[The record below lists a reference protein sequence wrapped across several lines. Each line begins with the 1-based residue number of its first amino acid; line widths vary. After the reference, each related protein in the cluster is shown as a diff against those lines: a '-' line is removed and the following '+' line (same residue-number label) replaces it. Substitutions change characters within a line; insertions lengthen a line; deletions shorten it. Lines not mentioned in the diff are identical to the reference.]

1 MSLLLR
7 SVREW
12 YQKQH
17 PAACAWQ
24 CHPTGQVRLAPNPP
38 RPKPGLAPGAVQPRE
53 GRNICRNRPRN
64 NPSSVRSEIVVSH
77 GRVGHDVASNGPP
90 RVDWKRNKG
99 RSGESILH
107 FGLGRKKQIALLRS
121 SKREGGSLLQ
131 ICRSYR
137 SCGEPLPMNL
147 RGFIGKM
154 NHKTVVG
161 VSYGA
166 WNIILGLFDK

>member
-1 MSLLLR
+1 MVGVSIRSSDFSNRLFYKYCAPDGAGARESEWGRGRFVRRLVPSIPPKRKTHPFSFPLSVLASLR
-7 SVREW
+7 QIPVE
-12 YQKQH
+12 
-17 PAACAWQ
+17 AD
-24 CHPTGQVRLAPNPP
+24 
-38 RPKPGLAPGAVQPRE
+38 
-53 GRNICRNRPRN
+53 I
-64 NPSSVRSEIVVSH
+64 
-77 GRVGHDVASNGPP
+77 ASNEPP
-90 RVDWKRNKG
+90 RVHWKRNKG

-121 SKREGGSLLQ
+121 SKRKGGSLLQ